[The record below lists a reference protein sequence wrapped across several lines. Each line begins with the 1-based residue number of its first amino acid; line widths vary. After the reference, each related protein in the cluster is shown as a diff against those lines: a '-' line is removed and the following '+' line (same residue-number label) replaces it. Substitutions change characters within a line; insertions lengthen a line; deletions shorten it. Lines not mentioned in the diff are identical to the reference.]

1 MVAHA
6 TPARKVDENV
16 VRGDG
21 PKVLTQ
27 TGGCGSEDE
36 LTPRPAGH
44 KFAQCNNPTSLFA
57 LDHAVASPLP
67 AAMLCPK
74 NSRLLRRDDRT
85 GQKFAY
91 VYFED
96 ELGQQFTTTISNA
109 GPRSCASQQ
118 I

>member
-6 TPARKVDENV
+6 TPARRVDENV

-44 KFAQCNNPTSLFA
+44 KFAQCNNPTSLFT

-67 AAMLCPK
+67 AAMPCPK
-74 NSRLLRRDDRT
+74 NSRLLRR
-85 GQKFAY
+85 GCSVGKSACFAP
-91 VYFED
+91 EK
-96 ELGQQFTTTISNA
+96 A
-109 GPRSCASQQ
+109 
-118 I
+118 

>member
-1 MVAHA
+1 MKMWFEA
-6 TPARKVDENV
+6 TD
-16 VRGDG
+16 
-21 PKVLTQ
+21 PKFLTQ

-96 ELGQQFTTTISNA
+96 ELG
-109 GPRSCASQQ
+109 GCAHHSLEKNKFR
-118 I
+118 

>member
-6 TPARKVDENV
+6 TPARRIDENV

-74 NSRLLRRDDRT
+74 NSRLLRR
-85 GQKFAY
+85 GCSVGKSAGFAP
-91 VYFED
+91 EK
-96 ELGQQFTTTISNA
+96 A
-109 GPRSCASQQ
+109 
-118 I
+118 